1 MYYWAHAEGFS
12 FRHARAFAARDRL
25 GSGLLRVMDTCA
37 VSSSRDGLEPGT
49 RAYDQRRGGRGKGQ
63 CREFSA

>member
-1 MYYWAHAEGFS
+1 MSEHHIISVRSVPQGAES
-12 FRHARAFAARDRL
+12 ILFAATSR
-25 GSGLLRVMDTCA
+25 
-37 VSSSRDGLEPGT
+37 RDGLEPGT